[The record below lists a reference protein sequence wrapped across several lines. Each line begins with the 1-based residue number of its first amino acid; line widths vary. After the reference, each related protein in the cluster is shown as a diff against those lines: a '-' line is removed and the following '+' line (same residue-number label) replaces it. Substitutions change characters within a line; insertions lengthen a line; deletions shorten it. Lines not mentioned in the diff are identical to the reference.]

1 VQLIGAHGRDE
12 KLLRTARVMLEQ
24 LG

>member
-1 VQLIGAHGRDE
+1 VQLVGAPGRDE
-12 KLLRTARVMLEQ
+12 KLLRTARAMIAS